1 MKRNVSRLLVALTAL
16 AALAGCDR
24 SPRNEAEPSTYTR
37 NGPEQAPAAPSRTS
51 SPRASAPPPLEGS
64 GAPPTIATAAPRD
77 TLTDTVITGKIKAA
91 ILADP
96 GMEGADVSVN
106 TDKGVVVLEGTV
118 KSQDQT
124 GIASAHAQRQDGVM
138 RVDSHLAAVAP

>member
-1 MKRNVSRLLVALTAL
+1 MNRTATTL
-16 AALAGCDR
+16 FFILSAMAAMAAMAGCDR
-24 SPRNEAEPSTYTR
+24 SPSSEAEPSMYTR
-37 NGPEQAPAAPSRTS
+37 NGPEQAPSALRPA
-51 SPRASAPPPLEGS
+51 SPRASAVPLPG
-64 GAPPTIATAAPRD
+64 GAPASLATAAPRD

-91 ILADP
+91 ILSDP
-96 GMEGADVSVN
+96 GMQGADVSVS

-138 RVDSHLAAVAP
+138 RVDSHLAAVAR